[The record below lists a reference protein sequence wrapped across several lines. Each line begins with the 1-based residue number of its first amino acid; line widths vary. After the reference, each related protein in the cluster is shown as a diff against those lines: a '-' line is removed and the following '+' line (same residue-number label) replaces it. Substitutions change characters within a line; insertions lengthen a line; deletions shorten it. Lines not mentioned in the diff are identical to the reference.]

1 MRIFFWALLGFL
13 AALAFVLP
21 IYENQLP
28 LTLPAEFPLYR
39 NLAMSVLFIVLMF
52 EGLLVAGLKRKLHK
66 QNASLSDYE
75 NLKAQHELSVKEF
88 ESIDTQLQ
96 TTREELRSL
105 RDLRSSELTTSQ
117 EKERTSREELMGLR
131 KALTETS
138 KRLEKAE
145 LVETTSKGDN
155 HNGGPFALLALLQEK
170 GRLVDFLMDDV
181 SKYPDAQVGAAA
193 RVVHQGCALA
203 LKECF
208 AIQPIE
214 TKVAEG
220 EELKLTGEF
229 NSNEYKLVGKI
240 PDHPPYVGKLLH
252 KGWYSS
258 RINLPRNINVDGDA
272 GGVIAPAEV
281 NLS

>member
-13 AALAFVLP
+13 AALAFLLP

-28 LTLPAEFPLYR
+28 VTLPAEFPLYR

-52 EGLLVAGLKRKLHK
+52 EGLLVAGLKRKLRK
-66 QNASLSDYE
+66 QNADLSNYE

-88 ESIDTQLQ
+88 ESIDAQLQ
-96 TTREELRSL
+96 TTKEELHSL
-105 RDLRSSELTTSQ
+105 RDLRTSELATLQ
-117 EKERTSREELMGLR
+117 EKERTSREELLALR

-138 KRLEKAE
+138 KRLERAE
-145 LVETTSKGDN
+145 LVETASEGDN
-155 HNGGPFALLALLQEK
+155 NGGPFTLLALLQEK

-203 LKECF
+203 LRECF
-208 AIQPIE
+208 AIRPIE

-220 EELKLTGEF
+220 DELKLTGEF
-229 NSNEYKLVGKI
+229 DSKEYKLVGKI
-240 PDHPPYVGKLLH
+240 PDHPPYIGKLLH

-258 RINLPRNINVDGDA
+258 HINLPRNPNVDRDA
-272 GGVIAPAEV
+272 GGVIAPAEI
-281 NLS
+281 NLN